1 MPIPVQLHWTE
12 NGSTSGHLK
21 KLAAT
26 THTAHLSLVLL
37 IKKNSW
43 FAGDVQECVQAQI
56 VSLLHILFETL
67 PHILVMNLSQS
78 DGDKIHRGEL
88 GLHHDL
94 DSFLMPKKRQIFC
107 YAYSQ
112 AHPLAICVP

>member
-12 NGSTSGHLK
+12 NGSTLGHLK
-21 KLAAT
+21 KLAVT
-26 THTAHLSLVLL
+26 THSPLSLVVL
-37 IKKNSW
+37 IKKSSW
-43 FAGDVQECVQAQI
+43 FAGDVRECVQAQI

-67 PHILVMNLSQS
+67 PHIPVMNLTQS
-78 DGDKIHRGEL
+78 DGDKIHLGEL